1 MSHMFCTLQEA
12 AQTLNTTEDQIKA
25 LLEKGLLR
33 EFREGPH
40 CLLKEA
46 DVGALALQQRQHRE
60 PASPVPPPTPAGRS
74 HGARTGSRPA
84 PRPRSRD
91 AEARREHGGRS
102 APGRPGMLYANGR
115 VADPRR
121 AEETGPRRPDRLS
134 IRQWFWI
141 GLVQDRPAAIALL
154 AGLILSLL
162 SALVAGL
169 CYLAQ
174 AS

>member
-121 AEETGPRRPDRLS
+121 AEETGSRRPDRLS

-141 GLVQDRPAAIALL
+141 GLVQDRPVAIALL